1 MNAQV
6 DLSQFAEQRY
16 AVGQPVPR
24 KEDPVLLRGE
34 GRYADDLNL
43 PGQAHAVMVR
53 SNAAHGVIR
62 SIDTAAAKDMPGVL
76 AVLTGQDLIAA
87 GLGNMPSGMV
97 FKMRDGSEMPKPVQP
112 ILTTDKVRFVGDP
125 VAAVVAE
132 TAKQAKD
139 AAEAVFVEIDTLP
152 AVTDAASAAAEGAP
166 LVHDATPGNVILD
179 FHHGD
184 SAAVAAAFAGAAHVT
199 RLRIRNSRVVVCPM
213 EPRSA
218 IGDYDPRSERW
229 TLRVGSQ
236 GVFNMRQLLGGPLKA
251 PLENI
256 RVLTGN
262 VGGSFGMKASLYPE
276 YPAILHAARLLGR
289 PVKWTDERGES
300 FLSDSHGRD
309 HDMEQEIAL
318 DAKGRILAL
327 RVTGYGNIGA
337 YLSNG
342 TVLQPTGNV
351 VRNTIGVYATPLQ
364 EVTSK
369 AMFTNTS
376 PVGPYRGAG
385 RPEGN
390 YYIER
395 LLDTAA
401 REMGIDPAEIRRRN
415 HIQPDAL
422 PYKTPAG
429 TTYDSGDFPAIL
441 DKALAAADWD
451 GFAARKQQSADRG
464 RLRGRGIGQ
473 YLEVTGP
480 PSKEMG
486 GIRFEPDGTVTI
498 ITGTL
503 DYGQGH
509 ASAFAQVLA
518 ARLGVP
524 FDKINLLQGDSD
536 ELLAGGGTGGS
547 KSLMASG
554 TAIVEG
560 AEKVRQA
567 GQKIAAQVLEA
578 AEADIEFEIVP
589 SGQNPGGGEFR
600 IAGTDRS
607 IGIMQL
613 AERIR
618 SGEVTLPPDVPQT
631 LSVSHVAEGPP
642 FAYPNGCH
650 IAEVEVDPET
660 GITEV
665 VRYQMVNDF
674 GVIVN
679 PMLVEGQA
687 HGGVVQ
693 GIGQAFLEHVVYD
706 DSGQPMTGSY
716 MDYALPRAN
725 DAPMFSFASHPVP
738 AKTNLLGSKGCGEA
752 GCAGALP
759 SVMNALV
766 DALSGYGIT
775 HIDMPATPLRVW
787 EAIQASG

>member
-1 MNAQV
+1 MTEPV
-6 DLSQFAEQRY
+6 DLTQFAEERY

-34 GRYADDLNL
+34 GRYSDDLNR
-43 PGQAHAVMVR
+43 PGQAYGVMVR
-53 SNAAHGVIR
+53 SNAAHGIIR
-62 SIDTAAAKDMPGVL
+62 SIDTSAARELPGVL
-76 AVLTGQDLIAA
+76 AVLTGQDLIDA
-87 GLGNMPSGMV
+87 GMGNMPSGMS
-97 FKMRDGSEMPKPVQP
+97 FKMRDGAAMPKPTQP

-125 VAAVVAE
+125 VAIVVAE
-132 TAKQAKD
+132 TPKQAKD
-139 AAEAVFVEIDTLP
+139 AAEAVFVDIDTLP
-152 AVTDAASAAAEGAP
+152 AVTDAAAAAAAGAP
-166 LVHDATPGNVILD
+166 LVHDTASGNVILD

-184 SAAVAAAFAGAAHVT
+184 SAAVAEAFSKAAHVT
-199 RLRIRNSRVVVCPM
+199 KLKIRNSRVVVCPM

-218 IGDYDPRSERW
+218 IGEFDATTERW
-229 TLRVGSQ
+229 TLRLGCQ
-236 GVFNMRQLLGGPLKA
+236 GVFNMRQLLVGPLKA
-251 PLENI
+251 SVENI

-262 VGGSFGMKASLYPE
+262 VGGSFGMKASCYPE
-276 YPAILHAARLLGR
+276 YPAILYASKLLGR

-318 DAKGRILAL
+318 DASGKILAL

-342 TVLQPTGNV
+342 TVLQPTGNI

-364 EVTSK
+364 EVSAK

-401 REMGIDPAEIRRRN
+401 REMGIDPTDIRRRN
-415 HIQPDAL
+415 HIQPSAM
-422 PYKTPAG
+422 PYTTPAG

-441 DKALAAADWD
+441 EKALAAADWD
-451 GFAARKQQSADRG
+451 GFPARKKESAERG
-464 RLRGRGIGQ
+464 KLRGRGIGQ

-480 PSKEMG
+480 PAPEMG
-486 GIRFEPDGTVTI
+486 GIRFEADGTVTI

-509 ASAFAQVLA
+509 ASPFAQVVA
-518 ARLGVP
+518 SRLGIP

-560 AEKVRQA
+560 AEKVREA
-567 GQKIAAQVLEA
+567 GRKIAAHVLEA
-578 AEADIEFEIVP
+578 AEADIEFEIGR
-589 SGQNPGGGEFR
+589 SGGQFR

-607 IGIMQL
+607 IGIMEL

-618 SGEVTLPPDVPQT
+618 GGSIKLPDGVPQT

-660 GITEV
+660 GVSEV
-665 VRYQMVNDF
+665 VRYHMVNDF

-679 PMLVEGQA
+679 PLLVEGQA
-687 HGGVVQ
+687 HGGIVQ
-693 GIGQAFLEHVVYD
+693 GIGQCFLEHVVYD
-706 DSGQPMTGSY
+706 ESGQPMTGSY

-725 DAPMFSFASHPVP
+725 DAPMFNFASHPVP

-766 DALSGYGIT
+766 DALSVYGIK
-775 HIDMPATPLRVW
+775 HIDMPATPLKVW
-787 EAIQASG
+787 QAIRATA